1 MLKFWFLIILLL
13 FTYKRMFGYT
23 SDNNRIQMSVF
34 VKLIYID
41 IDNYIDIYIYII
53 KTRENIVA
61 NKCFI

>member
-1 MLKFWFLIILLL
+1 
-13 FTYKRMFGYT
+13 MFGYT